1 MNRKKIFEVISG
13 VIPQTK
19 NEGDQ
24 LKKRTI
30 ADIIK
35 MLDADK
41 IVDMNI
47 SNIPLEDIITQI
59 YKGDK
64 VVI

>member
-1 MNRKKIFEVISG
+1 
-13 VIPQTK
+13 
-19 NEGDQ
+19 
-24 LKKRTI
+24 
-30 ADIIK
+30 

-59 YKGDK
+59 YKGDEVK
-64 VVI
+64 I